1 MKNLNYIIENF
12 KKTGLFEKIDEHK
25 LNSLKN
31 YDIFYSLR
39 FDSFGMRI
47 FAYLNCLRIAK
58 KLEKEVVILWDTSRS
73 TPTAQ
78 LHHHEYDDHLIF
90 KNLPIKYFNSDKEF
104 VNKYSKNILGIT
116 GKILYLENEN
126 FEDVIKEL
134 SELAKNLELND
145 ELKQKIKNIP
155 EYEYG
160 IHVRTGDITAIT
172 GNEGKGNYYW
182 FARFYVG
189 YKKWFPESLV
199 FKIIK
204 KIGEKKIYLA
214 SSSEKFLDKFSNL
227 KNITTHKYDLYEKK
241 NIAAIKL
248 IIDIYT
254 LSKCKHLICTQ
265 RSAVAL
271 LATLLSNENVI
282 SPEDFLDIGEIYDE
296 LFSVINN
303 QLTVSNSPGK
313 LLKKLI
319 FLYLCR
325 FYNDFFVLKIKNKF
339 KKKIKI

>member
-1 MKNLNYIIENF
+1 MKNLNYIVENF
-12 KKTGLFEKIDEHK
+12 KKSNLFEKIDENK
-25 LNSLKN
+25 FNSLKN

-39 FDSFGMRI
+39 FDGFGMRI
-47 FAYLNCLRIAK
+47 FSYLNCLRIAK
-58 KLEKEVVILWDTSRS
+58 KLEKEVVILWDTARS
-73 TPTAQ
+73 TPATQ
-78 LHHHEYDDHLIF
+78 LHHHEHDDHVIF
-90 KNLPIKYFNSDKEF
+90 KDLPIKYFNSDKQSID
-104 VNKYSKNILGIT
+104 KYSKNILGIT
-116 GKILYLENEN
+116 GKILYLENESY
-126 FEDVIKEL
+126 EDVIKEL
-134 SELAKNLELND
+134 SKLAKNLELND
-145 ELKQKIKNIP
+145 ELNKKIQNIS

-204 KIGEKKIYLA
+204 KIGGKKTYIA
-214 SSSEKFLDKFSNL
+214 SSSEKFLDKISNL
-227 KNITTHKYDLYEKK
+227 KNITTKEYNLYEKK
-241 NIAAIKL
+241 NIAAMKL

-254 LSKCKHLICTQ
+254 LSKCKQLICTQ
-265 RSAVAL
+265 RSAVGL
-271 LATLLSNENVI
+271 LATFLSNENVI

-303 QLTVSNSPGK
+303 QLTESQSPGK

-319 FLYLCR
+319 YLYLSR
-325 FYNDFFVLKIKNKF
+325 FYNDFFQLKVKKYF
-339 KKKIKI
+339 KKKVKI